1 MNYSKYSGSLIARL
15 SSDQP
20 HFKCSVPTC
29 GWGHFTGSCRSSSF
43 NFQAKESPVSGGGLP
58 AGLCLPP
65 PMSSDGAQGS
75 VQVLGEALLLLSRP
89 QAMTSR
95 RGGG

>member
-20 HFKCSVPTC
+20 RFKRSVPTC
-29 GWGHFTGSCRSSSF
+29 GWAHFTGLGRSRSF
-43 NFQAKESPVSGGGLP
+43 NSQAEESPISGGGLP

-75 VQVLGEALLLLSRP
+75 VQVLGEASV
-89 QAMTSR
+89 AS
-95 RGGG
+95 RGGGG